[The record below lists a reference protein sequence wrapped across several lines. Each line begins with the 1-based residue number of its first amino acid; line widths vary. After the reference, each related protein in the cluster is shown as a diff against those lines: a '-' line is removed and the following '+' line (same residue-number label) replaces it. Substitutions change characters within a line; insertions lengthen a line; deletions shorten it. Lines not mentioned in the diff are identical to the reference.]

1 MRQPLYSIM
10 LQSLIVNG
18 KWLTNSIL
26 CFWEW
31 WMTETNQFWCFRW
44 QPCQTFIENH
54 LKYEWKCV
62 FSVEWMCVCV
72 LNKTPFPFG
81 TVSILYWA
89 EIMSK
94 PCIKVTQYSQQKNSK
109 QNCDVEH
116 GKQMLSSYTKFIRC
130 GCTSDAHDATTKL
143 CREYVSVLCHHIWWN
158 IIFGKE
164 NVSNRKT
171 LSFTQCFC
179 Q

>member
-1 MRQPLYSIM
+1 
-10 LQSLIVNG
+10 
-18 KWLTNSIL
+18 
-26 CFWEW
+26 
-31 WMTETNQFWCFRW
+31 MTGTNQFWCFRW

-116 GKQMLSSYTKFIRC
+116 GKQMLSHHTQNS
-130 GCTSDAHDATTKL
+130 SDAD
-143 CREYVSVLCHHIWWN
+143 VLLMHTMLPQNYAGNMCQFCV
-158 IIFGKE
+158 IIFGGILFLVKRMWATE
-164 NVSNRKT
+164 KHCHSHNVFVGKFMLIWIFHQKT
-171 LSFTQCFC
+171 FIRIRIGFSLA
-179 Q
+179 